1 MATETQVSYYNDL
14 CEEIGQEPDEGFE
27 NESVANASK
36 IIVDLKAISDENM
49 WYCEGADVIPET
61 VGQFTG
67 LLDKNGKEIYEGDK
81 VKHPGAP
88 VSFVVECIN
97 GCFDITDGH
106 LYATLRSTVG
116 SLEVIGSIY
125 DNLIKE
131 DNHA

>member
-1 MATETQVSYYNDL
+1 MEYKFRGKRIDNGEWET
-14 CEEIGQEPDEGFE
+14 GFLYKSE
-27 NESVANASK
+27 TVYR
-36 IIVDLKAISDENM
+36 IITAIAIDKDIDENM